1 MAVCKGTICAKFQKP
16 AGYIDL
22 DLGLNT
28 TPVKVFFIPVR
39 AELVESHHAG
49 ARVQFHL
56 AFTLDKGYEAY
67 EVELF
72 ICEIFPF
79 GIQRERERE
88 RERGC
93 I

>member
-1 MAVCKGTICAKFQKP
+1 MGSDSSRAKLAVCKGTIWTKFQKP

-28 TPVKVFFIPVR
+28 TPVKVFFIPAR
-39 AELVESHHAG
+39 AELVESRHAG

-67 EVELF
+67 EVEL
-72 ICEIFPF
+72 ISGELFPF
-79 GIQRERERE
+79 
-88 RERGC
+88 
-93 I
+93 